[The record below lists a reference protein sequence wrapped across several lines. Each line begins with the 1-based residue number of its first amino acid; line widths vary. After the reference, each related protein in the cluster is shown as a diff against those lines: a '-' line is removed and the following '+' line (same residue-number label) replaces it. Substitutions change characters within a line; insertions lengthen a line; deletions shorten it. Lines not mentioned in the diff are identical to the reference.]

1 MSKTLEYAKQLIQ
14 RESVTPN
21 DAGCQVWIKSKLDQL
36 GFVCEPMQFGE
47 ISNLWATFGTGKHL
61 FVFAGHVDVVPT
73 GPVDKW
79 HSPPF
84 KPTISNGLL
93 YGRGS
98 ADMKS
103 SIAAMM
109 VAVEQF
115 LKKYPEPNI
124 NIAFLTTADE
134 EGPAIDGTVKV
145 IDRLIEDKLNINW
158 CLVGEPTA
166 IDMVGDVVKN
176 GRRGSFDGQMT
187 IKGIQGH
194 VAYPH
199 LSKNPV
205 HYATKAIDEFV
216 NTQWDQGN
224 DSFPPTSMQISNVK
238 AGTGATNVSPGEYN
252 LVFNFR
258 FCTEQTQTS
267 LATKTEQI
275 FKRHNIDYDIDW
287 SLSANPYLSKS
298 GELTKATQAAIKKV
312 MGFEPQLSTSGGTS
326 DGRFIAPMGVEV
338 LEVGPVNAS
347 IHQINENINLEQLE
361 QLTAIYLQILINLNN
376 RTPLN

>member
-14 RESVTPN
+14 RQSVTPN
-21 DAGCQVWIKSKLDQL
+21 DGGCHEWIKSKLDQL

-47 ISNLWATFGTGKHL
+47 VNNLWATFGSDKPL

-84 KPTISNGLL
+84 EPTIRNGLL

-109 VAVEQF
+109 VAVEEF

-145 IDRLIEDKLNINW
+145 IERLIADKLKINW

-187 IKGIQGH
+187 IIGVQGH

-216 NTQWDQGN
+216 NTEWDQGN

-267 LATKTEQI
+267 LATKTEDI
-275 FKRHNIDYDIDW
+275 FNRHGIDYDINW
-287 SLSANPYLSKS
+287 NLSANPYLSKS
-298 GELTKATQAAIKKV
+298 GELTKATQEAIKKV
-312 MGFEPQLSTSGGTS
+312 MGFETELSTSGGTS

-347 IHQINENINLEQLE
+347 IHQINENINLEQLDK
-361 QLTAIYLQILINLNN
+361 LTEIYLQILINLNN
-376 RTPLN
+376 R